1 MTKFVNWA
9 CAWPLKSKKALSIVK
24 KIIGITL
31 IALLLGTNTYA
42 RAIDNDN
49 DKLTKSGAK
58 KDSTDSVANTE
69 YAFKNL
75 FTSNNYNPSTPYATQ
90 LRPEAV
96 AFVQDYI
103 SKQGKELLSM
113 KGWALPYFRVMDGI
127 LLAYGIPREMK
138 YLAVIESHLNPN
150 DISWAG
156 AVGPWQLMPETG
168 RLMGLRV
175 NGYVDERR
183 NYVLSTQAAARY
195 LSQLYAQLGDWL
207 LVVAAYNGGPGRV
220 LSAIR
225 KSGTKDFWKLQNY
238 LPLESR
244 NHVKKFIGTHYVM
257 EGNGGVTTST
267 TADWDAHQA
276 NTMAEITQLQ
286 SPGKLTDEE
295 AATTKVLNIH
305 GKYNSVVM
313 AKDLTMDI
321 AQFNKLN
328 PNFDGL
334 ADGNDGY
341 NLRLP
346 QDKMDLFNANRYIIL
361 HECILNILQSQ
372 TLTEYPS
379 ESRLAK
385 PIGKVK
391 SKK

>member
-1 MTKFVNWA
+1 MTKIVNWA
-9 CAWPLKSKKALSIVK
+9 CAWPLKNKKKLSFIK
-24 KIIGITL
+24 KGFGISL
-31 IALLLGTNTYA
+31 IALLLGNTVFA
-42 RAIDNDN
+42 RYTDNDN
-49 DKLTKSGAK
+49 DKITKSTVK
-58 KDSTDSVANTE
+58 KDSTDSASNPD

-75 FTSNNYNPSTPYATQ
+75 FTSDNYNPSEAYDMQ

-113 KGWALPYFRVMDGI
+113 KAWALPYFRVMEGV
-127 LLAYGIPREMK
+127 LLAYGIPKEMK
-138 YLAVIESHLNPN
+138 YLAVIESHLKTNE
-150 DISWAG
+150 DSWAG

-168 RLMGLRV
+168 RLMGLTV
-175 NGYVDERR
+175 NGYHDQRR
-183 NYVLSTQAAARY
+183 NYVLSTEAAAKY
-195 LSQLYAQLGDWL
+195 LKQLYAQLGDWL

-225 KSGTKDFWKLQNY
+225 KSGSRDFWKLQNY

-257 EGNGGVTTST
+257 EGNGGITTST
-267 TADWDAHQA
+267 AADWNARQQPA
-276 NTMAEITQLQ
+276 TMAQVIQLQ
-286 SPGKLTDEE
+286 TKQLTDEE
-295 AATTKVLNIH
+295 KVGTEVLNIH
-305 GKYNSVVM
+305 GKYNAIVM

-334 ADGNDGY
+334 ADSNEGY

-346 QDKMDLFNANRYIIL
+346 QDKMELFNANRYIIL
-361 HECILNILQSQ
+361 HECILNSLQTQ
-372 TLTEYPS
+372 ALTEYPS
-379 ESRLAK
+379 ETRLIQSK
-385 PIGKVK
+385 TKGKK
-391 SKK
+391 

>member
-1 MTKFVNWA
+1 MTKFVKKA
-9 CAWPLKSKKALSIVK
+9 CARPLKNKKKLSFVK
-24 KIIGITL
+24 KSLGISL
-31 IALLLGTNTYA
+31 IALSLANSV
-42 RAIDNDN
+42 RAHETDNDN
-49 DKLTKSGAK
+49 DKVTKSPTK
-58 KDSTDSVANTE
+58 RDSTDSVSRSD

-75 FTSNNYNPSTPYATQ
+75 FISDNNNPKESSTTQ

-103 SKQGKELLSM
+103 SKQGKELLGM
-113 KGWALPYFRVMDGI
+113 KTWALPYFRVMDGI
-127 LLAYGIPREMK
+127 LMAYGIPREMK
-138 YLAVIESHLNPN
+138 YLAVIESHLSTK
-150 DISWAG
+150 DDSWAG

-168 RLMGLRV
+168 RLMGLTV
-175 NGYVDERR
+175 NGYNDERR
-183 NYVLSTQAAARY
+183 NYVLSTQAAAKY
-195 LSQLYAQLGDWL
+195 LHQLYAQLGDWL

-225 KSGTKDFWKLQNY
+225 KSGSRDFWKLQNY

-267 TADWDAHQA
+267 TADWNAHQT
-276 NTMAEITQLQ
+276 NTMAKVTELQ
-286 SPGKLTDEE
+286 NAKLSEDE
-295 AATTKVLNIH
+295 TVGTKVLNIH

-346 QDKMDLFNANRYIIL
+346 QDKMEKFNADRYLIL
-361 HECILNILQSQ
+361 HECILTSLQEPALSQ
-372 TLTEYPS
+372 YPS
-379 ESRLAK
+379 ESRMIKTTTAK
-385 PIGKVK
+385 GKK
-391 SKK
+391 